1 MIQFKCIKIKWR
13 YKMKKLHLTTL
24 IVASTSM
31 IMMSGCV
38 STGSQTGDG
47 ALIGAGT
54 GAVLGQVIGGN
65 TGSTLAGAA
74 IGGLAGAAIGN
85 NEEKKSRR
93 YYRDERGYT
102 YYIGSDGGRYYTN

>member
-1 MIQFKCIKIKWR
+1 
-13 YKMKKLHLTTL
+13 MKKLHLTTL
-24 IVASTSM
+24 LIASTSM
-31 IMMSGCV
+31 ILMTGCV

-47 ALIGAGT
+47 ALIGAAG
-54 GAVLGQVIGGN
+54 GALVGQAIGHN

-102 YYIGSDGGRYYTN
+102 YYIGSDGRRYYTN

>member
-1 MIQFKCIKIKWR
+1 
-13 YKMKKLHLTTL
+13 MKKLNITILTL
-24 IVASTSM
+24 ASTSL
-31 IMMSGCV
+31 IALTGCV

-47 ALIGAGT
+47 AVLGAAGGALVGQAIGRNT
-54 GAVLGQVIGGN
+54 GA
-65 TGSTLAGAA
+65 TLAGAA

-102 YYIGSDGGRYYTN
+102 YYIGSDGRRYYTN